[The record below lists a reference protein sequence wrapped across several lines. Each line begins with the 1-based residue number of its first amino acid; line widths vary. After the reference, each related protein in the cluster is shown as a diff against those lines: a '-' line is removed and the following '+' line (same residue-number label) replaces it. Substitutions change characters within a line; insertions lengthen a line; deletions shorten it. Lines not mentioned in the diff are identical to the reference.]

1 MKNTFSVLLFLFMIL
16 SVSSCNVF
24 DWMEPTTDH
33 FDRCKGLNDKGDFEA
48 AIKECE
54 KADPDGV
61 DPEVQLEL
69 ADARLAT
76 LGVGIEYLSDIF
88 LNASDGTTTII
99 SSAESLINI
108 GSINWE
114 NHDDKMEYANDAIEA
129 VDNYGEILKKNHAYC
144 EEVYYVTNPA
154 VECPQI
160 AAFYSTLARVSLV
173 SATLAY
179 ADIRPDTGNQ
189 NGKVEKR
196 DICNPSNTNCV
207 TATQTWA
214 CVNDPAD
221 GPFYNGKTCEGMLP
235 EDAIS
240 ATDALYTLT
249 TNLSAL
255 NLPGL
260 EDAVVDMVGL
270 KVIDPSDGIEK
281 EIIDMTPK
289 YRADAGR
296 DILRS
301 IAR

>member
-1 MKNTFSVLLFLFMIL
+1 MKNTFSVLLFLFIIL

-54 KADPDGV
+54 KADGT

-88 LNASDGTTTII
+88 LNSADGTTTIV
-99 SSAESLINI
+99 SLAESLINI

-114 NHDDKMEYANDAIEA
+114 NHDEKMEYANDAIEA

-196 DICNPSNTNCV
+196 DVCNPDNANCTNGKL
-207 TATQTWA
+207 
-214 CVNDPAD
+214 CVNDPAS
-221 GPFYNGKTCEGMLP
+221 PFYTGDCEGMLSA
-235 EDAIS
+235 DA
-240 ATDALYTLT
+240 ADAGDALVTLT
-249 TNLSAL
+249 SDLGAL

-260 EDAVVDMVGL
+260 EDAVDEMVGIE
-270 KVIDPSDGIEK
+270 VWDPISGTYQKITASGMD
-281 EIIDMTPK
+281 T